1 MENNQKTIKINEQTG
16 VTVKGDTIVIQQDIW
31 SGKDTRN
38 IYLST
43 NEIIDLAEKLKTEKE
58 FSNMIKN
65 SMYAMVDMFL
75 NHAFTES
82 EIQKENIAEFIID
95 CHNLE
100 EYEQEYKLLK
110 QKFIEEFENNSVFY
124 KMDNNY
130 IYGDLSSAIY
140 ELIEDR
146 EIPLLIVH
154 ALNESEIYS

>member
-1 MENNQKTIKINEQTG
+1 
-16 VTVKGDTIVIQQDIW
+16 
-31 SGKDTRN
+31 
-38 IYLST
+38 
-43 NEIIDLAEKLKTEKE
+43 LAEEFMAEKE
-58 FSNMIKN
+58 FGNMIKN